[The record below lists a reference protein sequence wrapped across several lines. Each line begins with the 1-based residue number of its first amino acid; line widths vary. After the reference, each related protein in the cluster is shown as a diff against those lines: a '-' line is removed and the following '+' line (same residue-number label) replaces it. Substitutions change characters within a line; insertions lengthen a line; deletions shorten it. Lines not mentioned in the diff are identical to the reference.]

1 MAQTGASQGAID
13 KTKQQ
18 IATFI
23 SGGSNVLSKEA
34 QKVLINAMQR
44 RVDSM
49 GKAYQEYAK
58 KEIARSKANGID
70 ITYDMLT

>member
-1 MAQTGASQGAID
+1 MAQAGASQGAID

-23 SGGSNVLSKEA
+23 SGGSNVLSKDA
-34 QKVLINAMQR
+34 QEVLKKAMQR

-49 GKAYQEYAK
+49 ATAYQEYAK
-58 KEIARSKANGID
+58 KEIARSKAN
-70 ITYDMLT
+70 